1 MVINMSGTR
10 RKMIGVVVAILIS
23 PGPAGQRS
31 RALRVPGPD
40 RERRRAESM
49 QPEFRQPDDA
59 VEKPMSGRPGSQ
71 RRQGTLAMVGG
82 LKTACRPPG
91 FRRTDTMSA

>member
-1 MVINMSGTR
+1 
-10 RKMIGVVVAILIS
+10 
-23 PGPAGQRS
+23 
-31 RALRVPGPD
+31 
-40 RERRRAESM
+40 M